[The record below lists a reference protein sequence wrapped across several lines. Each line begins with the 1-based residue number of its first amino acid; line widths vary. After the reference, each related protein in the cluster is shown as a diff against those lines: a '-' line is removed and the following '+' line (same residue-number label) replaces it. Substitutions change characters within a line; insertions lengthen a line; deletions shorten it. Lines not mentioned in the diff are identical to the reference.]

1 MTVSVEWEIKGTEF
15 ANCNCI
21 YACPCQFNA
30 LPDKG
35 FCEAVAGYQINQG
48 HFGDVRLD
56 GLRAVAIYRWPGAVH
71 EGNGSMQLIIDERAD
86 VSQREA
92 LVKIL
97 SGQDT
102 EDMAT
107 MWWIFGAMS
116 PNKHAPVFHP
126 IAFDVD
132 VDARRAQVDVP
143 GLVLL
148 TGEPI
153 RNPITGAEH
162 RVRIDF
168 PQSFEFRLAEIAS
181 GTSKTSGPI
190 ALDLKDTYGQFAHI
204 HLSHKG
210 RLD

>member
-1 MTVSVEWEIKGTEF
+1 MSVSVEWEVKGTEF

-35 FCEAVAGYQINQG
+35 FCEAVAGYRIDQG

-56 GLRAVAIYRWPGAVH
+56 GLRAAAMWRWPGAVH
-71 EGNGSMQLIIDERAD
+71 LGNGTMQLVIDERAD
-86 VSQREA
+86 ARQRDG

-97 SGQDT
+97 SGQET

-107 MWWIFGAMS
+107 VWWVFGAMS
-116 PNKHAPVFHP
+116 PNKLAPLFRA
-126 IAFDVD
+126 ISFDVD
-132 VDARRAQVDVP
+132 VDARKARLEIP
-143 GLVLL
+143 GLV
-148 TGEPI
+148 TSAGAPI
-153 RNPITGAEH
+153 RNPVTGVEH

-168 PQSFEFRLAEIAS
+168 PQSFEFRQAEIGS
-181 GTSKTSGPI
+181 GTSKTTGPI
-190 ALDLKDTYGQFAHI
+190 ALDLKDTYGQFAHL

-210 RLD
+210 RLN